1 MSQVRPFLRAY
12 VGASYLHATT
22 PPRMPIDSI
31 ESSELQIVMQ
41 HTLAPARVDA
51 PPRTGPGHKTPRHH
65 VRLRQAGNRP
75 RQTLST
81 RAVAQALCDQTCG
94 PPHPRHRRG
103 PAVVQLCCRERCLVC
118 NAGGMCGWR
127 PSTRARCLGAASG
140 RGERRRRCLPGHT
153 SCTLGVAGVRRD
165 GGLRRIA
172 AGASEGV
179 GSRAGVGGGA
189 SWDALGI
196 VKVGVEPHLCSAYR
210 TDSQVSQA
218 RGGSFLAGVP
228 ERWGANERAAF
239 LELAAQRRGY
249 VTQSMHTA
257 MCACLL
263 RLMCR
268 RSAPGPRLYPSR
280 AGVASSRWLVA
291 RGTAH
296 TGACAVQG
304 TDLNGGVF
312 CECHG
317 CMH

>member
-127 PSTRARCLGAASG
+127 PSTRSRCLGTASG
-140 RGERRRRCLPGHT
+140 RGERRRRCLPRYT
-153 SCTLGVAGVRRD
+153 SCTLGVAGVRCD
-165 GGLRRIA
+165 GGLRRRA
-172 AGASEGV
+172 ASASEGV

-189 SWDALGI
+189 SWDTLGI
-196 VKVGVEPHLCSAYR
+196 VKVGAEPSLCSEYR
-210 TDSQVSQA
+210 ADSQVS
-218 RGGSFLAGVP
+218 SDT
-228 ERWGANERAAF
+228 RWQFSCGRA
-239 LELAAQRRGY
+239 
-249 VTQSMHTA
+249 
-257 MCACLL
+257 
-263 RLMCR
+263 
-268 RSAPGPRLYPSR
+268 
-280 AGVASSRWLVA
+280 
-291 RGTAH
+291 
-296 TGACAVQG
+296 
-304 TDLNGGVF
+304 
-312 CECHG
+312 
-317 CMH
+317 